1 MLKYGNLLSMS
12 NGVSKSLVPRNIA
25 YLQTGNTTTTQVSGG
40 NITNADSITASDGTF
55 TNLNSINL
63 ITTNIDTISL
73 ITSELS
79 LGNIVNFSPDY
90 LKFVDISQNS
100 YLELNSA
107 NSYVKINT
115 ALDLSTTG
123 VINID
128 NNLNFKNNNASKIY
142 SDPLIKYNIFSSEL
156 NNFEKKYLA
165 KTSILDGSGNFQ
177 YIFKNIIENSSE
189 QITFTGKIISR
200 DSSNNSAS
208 FILEG
213 YTKYLDV
220 LNPNFLELSLLTMYS
235 SDPINWV
242 ISAMFI
248 NGNDLILQ
256 GQSSQSTTT
265 NWVITLESI
274 SV

>member
-1 MLKYGNLLSMS
+1 MLKYGNLLSIS

-25 YLQTGNTTTTQVSGG
+25 YLQTGNTTTQVSGG
-40 NITNADSITASDGTF
+40 NINNTDSITASDGTF
-55 TNLNSINL
+55 TNL
-63 ITTNIDTISL
+63 ITTNLDSVSL

-79 LGNIVNFSPDY
+79 LGNIINFSPDY
-90 LKFVDISQNS
+90 LKFVDISKNS

-107 NSYVKINT
+107 NSYVRINT
-115 ALDLSTTG
+115 TLDLSTTG

-128 NNLNFKNNNASKIY
+128 NNLILKNNNANKLY
-142 SDPLIKYNIFSSEL
+142 SEPLMKYNIFSSEL

-165 KTSILDGSGNFQ
+165 KSSILDGSGNFQ

-189 QITFTGKIISR
+189 QITFTGKVISR
-200 DSSNNSAS
+200 DLSNNSAS

-213 YTKYLDV
+213 YTKYVDV

-235 SDPINWV
+235 SDPINWI
-242 ISAMFI
+242 ISSMFI
-248 NGNDLILQ
+248 NGNDLILE

-265 NWVITLESI
+265 NWVISLESI